1 MRNNTLLKIT
11 VGIVVAFGIALAVVY
26 TGYGELDRL
35 SRYED
40 RFAGRSIE
48 NGAKLFETNC
58 IGCHGV
64 QGQGIPGVAP
74 ALNSEAFFTT
84 RLQDVGYSGS
94 LQSYI
99 ELTIASGRPVGSGQY
114 AAVMPTWGEEYG
126 GPLRPDQVGDL
137 ASYILN
143 WESTAVAAGGGGETT
158 ATAPAAI
165 DTSGDPVEVGKAVYA
180 ANGCAGCHGE
190 PGGAGIIGPNL
201 AGVATRGPEEV
212 PGLTAEEYIHQSI
225 VDPNAFIVAQCP
237 AGPCQPNLM
246 PQTFGTTLSEAELNG
261 FVQYLLTLK

>member
-35 SRYED
+35 SNYED

-158 ATAPAAI
+158 ATAPASSWSVPPTTWRSSKSFWDRGCCWRSKPSSCSPARRQESSSSAPPTR
-165 DTSGDPVEVGKAVYA
+165 TS
-180 ANGCAGCHGE
+180 
-190 PGGAGIIGPNL
+190 
-201 AGVATRGPEEV
+201 TRPR
-212 PGLTAEEYIHQSI
+212 PIRS
-225 VDPNAFIVAQCP
+225 
-237 AGPCQPNLM
+237 
-246 PQTFGTTLSEAELNG
+246 
-261 FVQYLLTLK
+261 